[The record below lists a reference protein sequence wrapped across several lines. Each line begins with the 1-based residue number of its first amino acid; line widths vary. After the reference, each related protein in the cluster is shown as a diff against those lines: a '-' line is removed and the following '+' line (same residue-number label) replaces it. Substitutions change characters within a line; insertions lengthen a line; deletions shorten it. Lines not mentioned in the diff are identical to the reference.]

1 MFKKSRRNMAAL
13 LVCLVFLVS
22 MVPVLNCAE
31 QKPILPSAFQNL
43 KLSFRL
49 LSFFFPL
56 LSQFSDPPSD
66 RGRSIEKIDAN
77 QNLNLTS
84 KSTDEVSSIGPKTKD

>member
-1 MFKKSRRNMAAL
+1 MAAL

-22 MVPVLNCAE
+22 MVPVLKAAE

-49 LSFFFPL
+49 LSYFFPL
-56 LSQFSDPPSD
+56 LSPFSGSPSD
-66 RGRSIEKIDAN
+66 RGRAIEKIDGSKII
-77 QNLNLTS
+77 LTTS
-84 KSTDEVSSIGPKTKD
+84 KPTGDQVINEPKTKD